1 MDQPLWMLVPWAVFA
16 LALGVKAWRFAALF
30 RRQLRASTSLST
42 AQARQRLERLW
53 QQDQPGR

>member
-1 MDQPLWMLVPWAVFA
+1 MDHPLWMLVPWVVFA

-30 RRQLRASTSLST
+30 RRQLHASTSPST
-42 AQARQRLERLW
+42 AEARQRLERLW